1 MRHDFKTGVFAVL
14 TLAALSTGCRG
25 NRSDQPPVHLNPNMD
40 FQQKGEAQE
49 RNEFF
54 ADGRW
59 MREPPPGTVPAR
71 SVIADDGERFLK
83 ADDHLYRGIG
93 LDGTFVDAL
102 PPSMVLDDGLL
113 ARGKERYDIYCAPCH
128 GHSGGGD
135 GTATRRGGEMTV
147 KPVNFHRKDL
157 QAAPLGY
164 LFHVVSQ
171 GKGAMQPYASQIQS
185 YEDRWA
191 IAAWT
196 RVLQVSHR
204 ADPNEMPAD
213 SRRGQ

>member
-1 MRHDFKTGVFAVL
+1 MRHDSKTCGLLIL
-14 TLAALSTGCRG
+14 TVALAAGCRG
-25 NRSDQPPVHLNPNMD
+25 NRSDQPPVHLNQNMD
-40 FQQKGEAQE
+40 FQKKGEAQE
-49 RNEFF
+49 RNDFF

-71 SVIADDGERFLK
+71 SVSFDDGERYLK
-83 ADDHLYRGIG
+83 VDDHLYRGVA

-102 PPSMVLDDGLL
+102 PGGLSLDDAFL

-128 GHSGGGD
+128 GHTGRGD
-135 GTATRRGGEMTV
+135 GTATRRGGEMGV

-164 LFHVVSQ
+164 FFHVISQ
-171 GKGAMQPYASQIQS
+171 GKGAMQSYASQIHS

-204 ADPNEMPAD
+204 ADPSDIPAD
-213 SRRGQ
+213 AGRGQ